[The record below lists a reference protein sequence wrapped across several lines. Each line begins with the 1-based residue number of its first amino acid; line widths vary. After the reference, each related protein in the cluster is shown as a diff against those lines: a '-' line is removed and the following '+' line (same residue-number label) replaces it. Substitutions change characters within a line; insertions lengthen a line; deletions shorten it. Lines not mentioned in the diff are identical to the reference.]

1 MNTPTPAIPTPDPLP
16 TPPVPTPMAVV
27 ARPLPY
33 RNEVRPGVT
42 FTRAA
47 R

>member
-1 MNTPTPAIPTPDPLP
+1 MQSTSPAIPTPAALP
-16 TPPVPTPMAVV
+16 VPPVPTPMAVT
-27 ARPLPY
+27 AKPLPY
-33 RNEVRPGVT
+33 KYEVRPGVT